1 MLAEKSRDSKLSEFS
16 GLGIFRSER
25 QQENIFCT
33 LASILFGP
41 AANIKK

>member
-1 MLAEKSRDSKLSEFS
+1 MLEEQSRDSKLAEFS
-16 GLGIFRSER
+16 GLGTFRSER

-41 AANIKK
+41 ATNSKK